1 MNLECVVEEK
11 VVFDVKSRKI
21 VEKLIRK
28 WGVAVE
34 QISSLVCE

>member
-21 VEKLIRK
+21 VEKIDQEMGSCSGADK
-28 WGVAVE
+28 F
-34 QISSLVCE
+34 ISL